1 MRVEAIYDQGRLS
14 FLSPIKL
21 RHDRLNV
28 IVEIPEGEI
37 EERAVV
43 TEQDEYA
50 RQMINALD
58 AIRLAPPPLSEL
70 PERLTAKQH
79 ERLTAFDNTVGNR

>member
-1 MRVEAIYDQGRLS
+1 MRIEAIYDQGRLS

-21 RHDRLNV
+21 RHERLNV

-37 EERAVV
+37 EERAAVI
-43 TEQDEYA
+43 ELDEYA

-58 AIRLAPPPLSEL
+58 SIRLAPPPLFER
-70 PERLTAKQH
+70 PERLTAEQH
-79 ERLTAFDNTVGNR
+79 ERLTAFNTAHDR